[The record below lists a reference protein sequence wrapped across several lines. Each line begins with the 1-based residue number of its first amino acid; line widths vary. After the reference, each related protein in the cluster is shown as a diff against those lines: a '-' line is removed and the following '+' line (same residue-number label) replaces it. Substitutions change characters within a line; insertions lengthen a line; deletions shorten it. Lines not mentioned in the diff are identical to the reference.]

1 MAPRNSLLSIVNERV
16 FDNGPDRVWVPLR
29 CLVCASN
36 EVPETEETTGHV
48 WRDVGDVWG
57 GGGDVWGENGEMEVE
72 ESPQIRFASPAG
84 YCDTYEKGCDI

>member
-1 MAPRNSLLSIVNERV
+1 MLSIVNERV

-57 GGGDVWGENGEMEVE
+57 GEMYGERMERWKMKNHPK
-72 ESPQIRFASPAG
+72 SGWLPQLDTVTRCS
-84 YCDTYEKGCDI
+84 DTYEKGCDI